1 MIAIK
6 NFQRK
11 TFLNLIFF
19 SLILNL
25 TWGLI
30 ATQLEIIHGRDKGFI
45 SGLGYLIVYGLTFF
59 LCIEKARQTFNTF
72 LALTLSFIGTFL
84 ISSFVIVPIFINFDT
99 LLYHD
104 IIGVF
109 ASDLF
114 STVLIVI
121 IVSKYFPIKFKFLT
135 GVITFIVAVVTTL
148 VLSTVKNID
157 YYDQIFQPMSIFYS
171 VWQLV
176 TTTTLALGIAMK

>member
-1 MIAIK
+1 MIAIN
-6 NFQRK
+6 NFERK
-11 TFLNLIFF
+11 TFFSLIFF

-25 TWGLI
+25 TWGMI
-30 ATQLEIIHGRDKGFI
+30 ATQLEIMHGRDKGFI
-45 SGLGYLIVYGLTFF
+45 SGFGYLIVYGLTFF
-59 LCIEKARQTFNTF
+59 LCIDKIRQTFSTF
-72 LALTLSFIGTFL
+72 LALTLSFIVTFL

-109 ASDLF
+109 ASTLF

-135 GVITFIVAVVTTL
+135 GMITFIVATMTTL
-148 VLSTVKNID
+148 IFFTIKNPD
-157 YYDQIFQPMSIFYS
+157 YYDRIFQPMSIFYT
-171 VWQLV
+171 VWQVL
-176 TTTTLALGIAMK
+176 TTTTLALGIAIK